1 MGGGGECALC
11 PKSQLLQRVLTAVA
25 VNPWA
30 PVGGN
35 NVGMVT
41 VPELMSHVFQAW

>member
-1 MGGGGECALC
+1 MCTLS
-11 PKSQLLQRVLTAVA
+11 KITATAQNTEVA

-35 NVGMVT
+35 TVGMVT

>member
-1 MGGGGECALC
+1 MCTLSKITAIAE
-11 PKSQLLQRVLTAVA
+11 STAVA

-35 NVGMVT
+35 NVGIVT
-41 VPELMSHVFQAW
+41 VPELMSHFFQAW